1 MSKKELFEIF
11 QQCFGR
17 LLTPFEIEDINKWID
32 EDDMPVEVVNAALKE
47 AVTNNKIS
55 WKYVNKIL
63 IDWHKAGDNTLEK
76 VEKRLSNFEARKQ
89 KQQQYSNNDSV
100 GFGIQGS
107 GYQLMSEFT
116 NTRST
121 LMPFPE
127 AKMEQSKEWCDK
139 HQCQM
144 VKIAKTGAVICPQC
158 NKEERLEFEERKA
171 QESFKRNEEMK
182 RLYYL
187 EEFSLMDNELKLA
200 TFDNFKVDTA
210 ERQADLD
217 FIKKEAREYIKGAQN
232 NIVLIGDCGVGKSH
246 LAYSAIKAI
255 SDYNKKLATVI
266 NVVDLVAKVKED
278 FSLESYYT
286 NLLSGKDKHDQIEYL
301 LLDDLGTE
309 KTSEW
314 SSNLIYSILNKRTN
328 TIITTNLT
336 PPEIQRRYGKRI
348 FSRIFKGV
356 GQEHV
361 YQFKN
366 RTDER
371 MNLWK

>member
-1 MSKKELFEIF
+1 MNEI
-11 QQCFGR
+11 
-17 LLTPFEIEDINKWID
+17 
-32 EDDMPVEVVNAALKE
+32 
-47 AVTNNKIS
+47 
-55 WKYVNKIL
+55 
-63 IDWHKAGDNTLEK
+63 
-76 VEKRLSNFEARKQ
+76 
-89 KQQQYSNNDSV
+89 
-100 GFGIQGS
+100 
-107 GYQLMSEFT
+107 T

-139 HQCQM
+139 HQCKM
-144 VKIAKTGAVICPQC
+144 VKIVKTGAVICPQC
-158 NKEERLEFEERKA
+158 NKEERLEFEEQKA
-171 QESFKRNEEMK
+171 QASFKRNEEMK

-187 EEFSLMDNELKLA
+187 KEFSLMDSELKNA

-301 LLDDLGTE
+301 VLDDLGTE

-371 MNLWK
+371 MNLWN

>member
-1 MSKKELFEIF
+1 M
-11 QQCFGR
+11 
-17 LLTPFEIEDINKWID
+17 
-32 EDDMPVEVVNAALKE
+32 
-47 AVTNNKIS
+47 
-55 WKYVNKIL
+55 
-63 IDWHKAGDNTLEK
+63 
-76 VEKRLSNFEARKQ
+76 
-89 KQQQYSNNDSV
+89 ND
-100 GFGIQGS
+100 
-107 GYQLMSEFT
+107 FT
-116 NTRST
+116 NIRST

-139 HQCQM
+139 HQCQK
-144 VKIAKTGAVICPQC
+144 VKITKTGAVICQKC
-158 NKEERLEFEERKA
+158 NKEERLEFEEQKA
-171 QESFKRNEEMK
+171 LESFKRNEEIK

-187 EEFSLMDNELKLA
+187 EEFSLMDSELKNA

-217 FIKKEAREYIKGAQN
+217 FIKKEAREYIKGAKN

-255 SDYNKKLATVI
+255 SYYNKKLATVI
-266 NVVDLVAKVKED
+266 NVVDLIAKVKED
-278 FSLESYYT
+278 FTLEAYYT
-286 NLLSGKDKHDQIEYL
+286 KLLSGKDKNDKIEYL
-301 LLDDLGTE
+301 VLDDLGTE

-366 RTDER
+366 QTDER
-371 MNLWK
+371 TNLWL

>member
-1 MSKKELFEIF
+1 M
-11 QQCFGR
+11 
-17 LLTPFEIEDINKWID
+17 N
-32 EDDMPVEVVNAALKE
+32 
-47 AVTNNKIS
+47 
-55 WKYVNKIL
+55 
-63 IDWHKAGDNTLEK
+63 
-76 VEKRLSNFEARKQ
+76 
-89 KQQQYSNNDSV
+89 
-100 GFGIQGS
+100 
-107 GYQLMSEFT
+107 EFT
-116 NTRST
+116 NTRNT

-139 HQCQM
+139 HQCQK

-158 NKEERLEFEERKA
+158 NKEERLEFEEQKA
-171 QESFKRNEEMK
+171 QESFKINEEMK

-187 EEFSLMDNELKLA
+187 EEFSLMDSELKNA

-217 FIKKEAREYIKGAQN
+217 FIKKEARDYIKGAQN
-232 NIVLIGDCGVGKSH
+232 NIILIGDCGVGKSH

-266 NVVDLVAKVKED
+266 NVVDLIAKVKED
-278 FSLESYYT
+278 FSLEAYYT
-286 NLLSGKDKHDQIEYL
+286 NLLSGKDKHDTIEYL
-301 LLDDLGTE
+301 VLDDLGTE

-336 PPEIQRRYGKRI
+336 PDEIQRRYGKRI

-356 GQEHV
+356 GKEHV

-366 RTDER
+366 KTDER
-371 MNLWK
+371 VNLWA

>member
-1 MSKKELFEIF
+1 
-11 QQCFGR
+11 
-17 LLTPFEIEDINKWID
+17 
-32 EDDMPVEVVNAALKE
+32 
-47 AVTNNKIS
+47 
-55 WKYVNKIL
+55 
-63 IDWHKAGDNTLEK
+63 
-76 VEKRLSNFEARKQ
+76 
-89 KQQQYSNNDSV
+89 
-100 GFGIQGS
+100 
-107 GYQLMSEFT
+107 MSEFA

-127 AKMEQSKEWCDK
+127 AKMEQSSEWCDK

-144 VKIAKTGAVICPQC
+144 VKIVKTDAVICPQC
-158 NKEERLEFEERKA
+158 NKEERREFEAQKA
-171 QESFKRNEEMK
+171 QASYERNEEKK

-187 EEFSLMDNELKLA
+187 EKFSMMDSELKLA
-200 TFDNFKVDTA
+200 TFDNFKADTP
-210 ERQADLD
+210 EKRADLD
-217 FIKKEAREYIKGAQN
+217 FVKKEARAYIKGAQN
-232 NIVLIGDCGVGKSH
+232 NLVLIGDVGVGKSH

-266 NVVDLVAKVKED
+266 NVVDLIAKVKED
-278 FSLESYYT
+278 FSLEAYYT
-286 NLLSGKDKHDQIEYL
+286 NLLSGKDKHDKIEYL
-301 LLDDLGTE
+301 VLDDLGTE

-336 PPEIQRRYGKRI
+336 PPEIQRHYGKRI

-371 MNLWK
+371 MNLWN

>member
-1 MSKKELFEIF
+1 M
-11 QQCFGR
+11 
-17 LLTPFEIEDINKWID
+17 N
-32 EDDMPVEVVNAALKE
+32 
-47 AVTNNKIS
+47 
-55 WKYVNKIL
+55 
-63 IDWHKAGDNTLEK
+63 
-76 VEKRLSNFEARKQ
+76 
-89 KQQQYSNNDSV
+89 
-100 GFGIQGS
+100 
-107 GYQLMSEFT
+107 EFT

-158 NKEERLEFEERKA
+158 NKEERLEFEEQKA
-171 QESFKRNEEMK
+171 QASYERNEEKK
-182 RLYYL
+182 RIYYL
-187 EEFSLMDNELKLA
+187 EDFSLMDNELKNA
-200 TFDNFKVDTA
+200 TFDNFKADTP

-286 NLLSGKDKHDQIEYL
+286 NLLSGKDKNDKIEYL
-301 LLDDLGTE
+301 VLDDLGTE

-371 MNLWK
+371 MNLWN

>member
-1 MSKKELFEIF
+1 MQEAMQPILNA
-11 QQCFGR
+11 Q
-17 LLTPFEIEDINKWID
+17 IEQTD
-32 EDDMPVEVVNAALKE
+32 
-47 AVTNNKIS
+47 
-55 WKYVNKIL
+55 
-63 IDWHKAGDNTLEK
+63 
-76 VEKRLSNFEARKQ
+76 
-89 KQQQYSNNDSV
+89 
-100 GFGIQGS
+100 
-107 GYQLMSEFT
+107 
-116 NTRST
+116 
-121 LMPFPE
+121 
-127 AKMEQSKEWCDK
+127 EWCEK
-139 HQCQM
+139 HQQAK
-144 VKIAKTGAVICPQC
+144 VKIKRSGAVICLKC
-158 NKEERLEFEERKA
+158 GHEERQAFADQKA
-171 QESFKRNEEMK
+171 QASYERNEEMK

-200 TFDNFKVDTA
+200 TFDNFKVDTP
-210 ERQADLD
+210 EKQDDLD
-217 FIKKEAREYIKGAQN
+217 FVKKEARAYIKGAQN
-232 NIVLIGDCGVGKSH
+232 NTVLIGDCGVGKSH

-286 NLLSGKDKHDQIEYL
+286 NLLSGKDKNDKIEYL
-301 LLDDLGTE
+301 VLDDLGTE

-371 MNLWK
+371 MNLWR

>member
-1 MSKKELFEIF
+1 M
-11 QQCFGR
+11 
-17 LLTPFEIEDINKWID
+17 N
-32 EDDMPVEVVNAALKE
+32 
-47 AVTNNKIS
+47 
-55 WKYVNKIL
+55 
-63 IDWHKAGDNTLEK
+63 
-76 VEKRLSNFEARKQ
+76 
-89 KQQQYSNNDSV
+89 
-100 GFGIQGS
+100 
-107 GYQLMSEFT
+107 EFT

-121 LMPFPE
+121 LMPFPD
-127 AKMEQSKEWCDK
+127 AKMEKSKEWCDK

-158 NKEERLEFEERKA
+158 NKEERLEFEEQKA
-171 QESFKRNEEMK
+171 QESFKRNEEIK

-187 EEFSLMDNELKLA
+187 EEFSLMDSELKNA
-200 TFDNFKVDTA
+200 TFDNFKADTA

-217 FIKKEAREYIKGAQN
+217 FIKEEAREYIKGAQN
-232 NIVLIGDCGVGKSH
+232 NIVLIGDVGVGKSH
-246 LAYSAIKAI
+246 LAYSAIKAV

-266 NVVDLVAKVKED
+266 NVVDLIAKVKED
-278 FSLESYYT
+278 FSLEAYYT
-286 NLLSGKDKHDQIEYL
+286 NLLSGKDKNDKIEYL
-301 LLDDLGTE
+301 VLDDLGTE

-366 RTDER
+366 QTDER
-371 MNLWK
+371 TNLWL